1 MIDNQVVQ
9 DREEISIELMQN
21 RMKMDRSFMK
31 RFGSFLP
38 NNNSIL
44 QKAKK
49 DMKDLREVKLDP
61 QVSSAFE
68 ARKNNV
74 LKLKHEVDRGTEVNY
89 YATWI
94 KDIMKDW
101 DLPQLISDIIDAR
114 GFGFSVF
121 EYHWQNKDNFVVIK
135 NLANI
140 PADFF
145 QFDVNGRLHFKNTN
159 FDTNKVCN
167 NYNYLIVQNKAT
179 QENPYGEAL
188 LANCYWPVTFKKGG
202 IKFWAQFV
210 EKYGSPML
218 LGTTIA
224 PDKTNLLE
232 ALSELRNGGSA
243 VSNDGDKIDLL
254 NGNQKASSDIF
265 QQFIAFQNSEIS
277 KVLLSH
283 SSAMD
288 ATAGELGNTNKAQS
302 SIDIIALS
310 DKRFVEQ
317 SIQRI
322 INTMIEVNFGREV
335 EAPIFELYEEQD
347 VDMNLALL
355 AESLTKSGV
364 KWNKSFFIES
374 FGFKNT
380 DLEVGNV
387 PAGPMF
393 NEAENAANTD
403 YLDKIDS
410 SLHKYVDLVKNG
422 SSYSDI
428 KKSLITEFSQSTDT
442 EIEQILSNIIIASE
456 LQAKQDEN
464 ELQNSNFSMFNK
476 FRRFFKWN

>member
-1 MIDNQVVQ
+1 MIDSNII
-9 DREEISIELMQN
+9 EERNEIAIDLMAN
-21 RMKMDRSFMK
+21 RMKMDRGFMK
-31 RFGSFLP
+31 RFSSFLP

-68 ARKNNV
+68 ARKNNI
-74 LKLKHEVDRGTEVNY
+74 LKLKNEVDRGTEVNF

-94 KDIMKDW
+94 KNIMKDW
-101 DLPQLISDIIDAR
+101 DLPQLMSDIIDAR
-114 GFGFSVF
+114 GFGFAVF
-121 EYHWQNKDNFVVIK
+121 EYHWQRQDNFVIIK
-135 NLANI
+135 NLANL
-140 PADFF
+140 PADYF
-145 QFDVNGRLHFKNTN
+145 QFDYNGRLFFKNMN
-159 FDTNKVCN
+159 YDTSKVCS
-167 NYNYLIVQNKAT
+167 NYNYLLVQNKAT

-188 LANCYWPVTFKKGG
+188 LANCFWPVTFKKGG

-218 LGTTIA
+218 HGSTLA
-224 PDKTNLLE
+224 PDKSKLVE
-232 ALSELRNGGSA
+232 ALSELRNGGVA
-243 VSNDGDKIDLL
+243 VSADGDNINLL
-254 NGNQKASSDIF
+254 KGNEKASADIYN
-265 QQFIAFQNSEIS
+265 QFIAFQNSEIS

-317 SIQRI
+317 TIQKA
-322 INTMIEVNFGREV
+322 INVMIEVNFGREV
-335 EAPIFELYEEQD
+335 VPPPFELYEEED

-355 AESLTKSGV
+355 AESLTKSGA
-364 KWNKSFFIES
+364 KFNKSFFIES

-380 DLEVGNV
+380 DLEVG
-387 PAGPMF
+387 PAPIPPMF
-393 NEAENAANTD
+393 SEAANKD

-428 KKSLITEFSQSTDT
+428 KKSLITEFSQNTDS
-442 EIEQILSNIIIASE
+442 EIEKILSDIILASE

-464 ELQNSNFSMFNK
+464 DLQNNNFSMFNK